1 MKKALTVSA
10 AVLLLALT
18 LPVMMS
24 GAAHADDSALQQLN
38 NANDS
43 GQAAVNSSS
52 DEGAHAAA
60 SQTFDTPPPTPVD
73 TTTPSEG
80 SSDLS
85 NAPTYNESSGS
96 GLDNAPTNNQ

>member
-1 MKKALTVSA
+1 MKNSLIVSA
-10 AVLLLALT
+10 AALLLTVAL
-18 LPVMMS
+18 P
-24 GAAHADDSALQQLN
+24 AHADDSAMQQLQ

-60 SQTFDTPPPTPVD
+60 SQVFDTPAPVPVD

-80 SSDLS
+80 SSGLS
-85 NAPTYNESSGS
+85 NAPTYNENTGS
-96 GLDNAPTNNQ
+96 GLDNAPTNNE